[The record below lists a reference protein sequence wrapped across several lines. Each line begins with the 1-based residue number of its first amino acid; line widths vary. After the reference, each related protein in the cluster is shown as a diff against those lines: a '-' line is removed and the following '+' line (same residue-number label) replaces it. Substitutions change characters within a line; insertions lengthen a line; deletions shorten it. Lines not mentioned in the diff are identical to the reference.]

1 MLSPLFFTKESYV
14 DFLIEYGAFLLRTA
28 TIVIAIVLVIGMI
41 ASLKSK
47 PRSDSEGE
55 LHVKKLNDEIEDYKE
70 DLQVA
75 LLSEAEL
82 KELDKE
88 RKKEDK
94 AKEKAEKERVKAEK
108 AKAKAEAQ
116 AAKNTEPAV
125 ETAPAD
131 TAVAEQEEDTS
142 VDETFE
148 EERKK
153 RVFVLDFNGDVAAT
167 GTYFMRQEITAVLTM
182 ATPKDEVVVRL
193 ESPGGMVHSYGFA
206 ASQLQRIR
214 AKNIPL
220 TICVDH
226 VAASGGYMMAVLA
239 NKIVAAPFAVVGSIG
254 VVAELPN
261 FNKVLKKYD
270 VDYELFTA
278 GEYKRTVTMFGEN
291 TPKAKEKFQSDLED
305 THVLFKQH
313 VQQFRPNV
321 DIEKV
326 ATGDVWYGQKALQ
339 EGLVDQ
345 IGTSDDYI
353 AEACNDADVFSV
365 RYELKKTLKDKLGI
379 AISHGVERA
388 ALRVMTL
395 LQKKYFM

>member
-1 MLSPLFFTKESYV
+1 M

-28 TIVIAIVLVIGMI
+28 TIVVAIVLVIGMI

-47 PRSDSEGE
+47 PRSDCEGE
-55 LHVKKLNDEIEDYKE
+55 LHIKKLNDEIEDYKE
-70 DLQVA
+70 DLEIA

-88 RKKEDK
+88 RKKADK

-108 AKAKAEAQ
+108 AKAKAVGFILETAATEEAQ
-116 AAKNTEPAV
+116 AVT
-125 ETAPAD
+125 D
-131 TAVAEQEEDTS
+131 TQEETS
-142 VDETFE
+142 SADDEFE
-148 EERKK
+148 QERKK

-167 GTYFMRQEITAVLTM
+167 GTYFMRQEITAILTM

-313 VQQFRPNV
+313 VQQFRPAV